1 MKSLPDPIP
10 YPCFWN
16 TLPVERTIRS
26 PRHSQ
31 LYKAV
36 RAWERGYPGG
46 VFWNAAMPA
55 LCKQT
60 QATYVV
66 ICCWVLAGTMVGTL
80 SWMNE
85 GILETA
91 PTSSMMN
98 MQHIYMRCTALLGC
112 SFKRWFLQGIYFF
125 YSCHYFLATSLVPRP
140 SITANVVEDLVKLP
154 HRMTSGGRLEV
165 WLIVPCMH

>member
-66 ICCWVLAGTMVGTL
+66 ICCWVLAGTMVGAL

-98 MQHIYMRCTALLGC
+98 MQHIYIWGALHCLDALSKDGSC
-112 SFKRWFLQGIYFF
+112 KVYTFSIVAIISWQLASFQGLQSQLTRWK
-125 YSCHYFLATSLVPRP
+125 A
-140 SITANVVEDLVKLP
+140 
-154 HRMTSGGRLEV
+154 
-165 WLIVPCMH
+165 W